1 VKKPGEPMKSFK
13 IRLPEALLA
22 DLEEFASRDHRSIAN
37 FVRKILD
44 DFIQAARAKPIEG
57 MNRERSDTKQ

>member
-1 VKKPGEPMKSFK
+1 MKKPGEPMKSFK

-44 DFIQAARAKPIEG
+44 NFIQSERAKPVEG
-57 MNRERSDTKQ
+57 MKTERNDTKQ